1 MDARDYLHD
10 GWPQISER
18 DRLPLVWL
26 MEGAALTDNFIKRAN
41 GIVRGA
47 TNRSP
52 LGNLNDERNAVA
64 YELTLP
70 TWWHFAP
77 VRTHRCCDKPKPP
90 PMPTKPL
97 YIWLRR

>member
-1 MDARDYLHD
+1 MDARDTLYD
-10 GWPQISER
+10 GWPQIPER

-26 MEGAALTDNFIKRAN
+26 MEGAALTDSFIRRAN

-52 LGNLNDERNAVA
+52 LGTLNEEREAIA

-70 TWWHFAP
+70 TWWHYCP
-77 VRTHRCCDKPKPP
+77 VRSFRTSDKPKPP
-90 PMPTKPL
+90 PITPKPL